1 MFVCING
8 KFLLQNNAVVS
19 AFDNGFLYGDGVY
32 ETMRTYQGVIF
43 ELDIHLKRLQK
54 SANGIGLRLS
64 WPVTKIKQ
72 WANKLVKLNN
82 AKVARIRITLT
93 RGVNDFDFNTCKNPT
108 LMIHSEKLKI
118 KPEVY
123 KNGVAVVTMKLQR
136 ILPEIKTIGLTHM
149 IQAYRAFDP
158 KKVAEAI
165 IIDKKNFVKEG
176 ASTNVF
182 VVNDGMIFTPKNGI
196 LVGTTRNRV
205 INLAQKN
212 GFKVA
217 VKDFKADKLSLA
229 DEIFLTNRPRE
240 IIPVTKLNG
249 KKVGS
254 GKVGKVTQKLMQAY
268 QNYVK
273 NYVETHRLKT
283 A

>member
-8 KFLLQNNAVVS
+8 KFLLRNKAKVS
-19 AFDNGFLYGDGVY
+19 ALDHGFLYGDGIY
-32 ETMRTYQGVIF
+32 ETLRTYQGVIF
-43 ELDIHLKRLQK
+43 ELDVHLKRLRK
-54 SANGIGLRLS
+54 SAKGIGLRLA

-82 AKVARIRITLT
+82 ARVARVRITLT
-93 RGVNDFDFNTCKNPT
+93 RGVNNFDFSTCKNPT
-108 LMIHSEKLKI
+108 LVIHSENLRVR
-118 KPEVY
+118 PEVY
-123 KNGVAVVTMKLQR
+123 TKGVPVVTMRLQR

-158 KKVAEAI
+158 KKITEAI

-182 VVNDGMIFTPKNGI
+182 VVKGGVIWTPKSGI

-205 INLAQKN
+205 IDLAQKN

-217 VKDFKADKLSLA
+217 IKDFKADKLATA

-240 IIPVTKLNG
+240 IMPVTRLNG
-249 KKVGS
+249 KKVGN
-254 GKVGKVTQKLMQAY
+254 GRVGAVTQKIMHAY
-268 QNYVK
+268 QEYVK
-273 NYVETHRLKT
+273 NYVKAHRS
-283 A
+283 